1 LEFVVWSPWP
11 YFHRSAGMRS
21 LFILGN
27 ELRKRGHSVKIA
39 KAYSLNPAFP
49 VPTDD
54 IPFDEFDFWDGES
67 DAVHIYPEGVA
78 DNPAQ
83 SDKVVRWVLSFR
95 QHLWPSSD
103 LIVTWSS
110 KFMDAPI
117 LQVEVVEPFFV
128 DNGSV
133 RTKKLFWVGK
143 GRCPSD
149 WILNSQ
155 HTQITYA
162 WPETRQELA
171 KELQQAK
178 ELVLFDP
185 MTCLEEEAKR
195 CGCPVRLM
203 VEKID
208 IEYNPQPQQVDDFI
222 ALAKEK
228 WPLSTSG
235 R

>member
-1 LEFVVWSPWP
+1 MEFVVWSPWP
-11 YFHRSAGMRS
+11 YMHRSAGMRA
-21 LFILGN
+21 LFVLGN
-27 ELRKRGHSVKIA
+27 ELRNRGHSVEIA
-39 KAYSLNPAFP
+39 KAYQRNWSS
-49 VPTDD
+49 DE
-54 IPFDEFDFWDGES
+54 IPFEKFDFWDGKS
-67 DAVHIYPEGVA
+67 NPIHIYPEGVSG
-78 DNPAQ
+78 NP
-83 SDKVVRWVLSFR
+83 SGGDKVVRWILSFTPR
-95 QHLWPSSD
+95 SLPPND

-110 KFMDAPI
+110 SFVDAPI
-117 LQVEVVEPFFV
+117 LQVEVIEPFFV

-143 GRCPSD
+143 GECPVG
-149 WILNSQ
+149 WFLNTQ
-155 HTQITYA
+155 HVQITHA
-162 WPETRQELA
+162 WPGTRQELA

-185 MTCLEEEAKR
+185 MTCLEAEAKR
-195 CGCPVRLM
+195 CGCPVRSM

-208 IEYNPQPQQVDDFI
+208 VKYDPQPQQVDDFI